1 MAPNELE
8 ALKAL
13 VKSVG
18 EHPTRNDSERTITEA
33 EEQGYIK
40 AVSYGVGF
48 TTYKISRLGL
58 EVTNLDPEDVYL

>member
-1 MAPNELE
+1 MTPTELE
-8 ALKAL
+8 TLRAL

-18 EHPTRNDSERTITEA
+18 AHPTRDDAERTITEA

-48 TTYKISRLGL
+48 TTYKISRLGF
-58 EVTNLDPEDVYL
+58 EVTHLDPKDVYL